1 MNALAMVLALAVGPD
16 AIEEAGLPR
25 SLAAAPQIF
34 EETRLPRSLAED
46 YSVPPLAAE
55 KADLQWSVGGRM
67 GITVFTGGGSGAG
80 FLIGGLGRVHILPWL
95 GAEASLDII
104 IPFSGGTL
112 VPLEVSALFYPP
124 VEGAFHPYGQAGF
137 GLSFASFGGF
147 SDVAAVF
154 FLGFGC
160 EYELQPNMM
169 LDANLRFTFES
180 AGFPDIFQ
188 LTVGILFKLAK

>member
-25 SLAAAPQIF
+25 SLAAAPRIF
-34 EETRLPRSLAED
+34 EETSLPRSLAED

-67 GITVFTGGGSGAG
+67 AITVFTGAGGGAG
-80 FLIGGLGRVHILPWL
+80 FLIGGQGRVHILPWL

-137 GLSFASFGGF
+137 GLAFGSGGGT
-147 SDVAAVF
+147 AGLF
-154 FLGFGC
+154 FIGAGC

-169 LDANLRFTFES
+169 LDASLRFTFVGAS
-180 AGFPDIFQ
+180 YFDVFQ
-188 LTVGILFKLAK
+188 ITVGILFKLAK